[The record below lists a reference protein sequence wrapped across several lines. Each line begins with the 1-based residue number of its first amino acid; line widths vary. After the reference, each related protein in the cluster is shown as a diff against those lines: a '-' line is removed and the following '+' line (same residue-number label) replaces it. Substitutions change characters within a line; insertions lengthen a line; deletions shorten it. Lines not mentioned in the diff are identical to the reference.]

1 MGESFGDF
9 SKGRGISNSHGT
21 ISDNA
26 KFPTLKIELEV
37 LAKEQ
42 AKFLSILRYPERQHL
57 RI

>member
-1 MGESFGDF
+1 MNRLETLA
-9 SKGRGISNSHGT
+9 KGRGISNSHGT

-26 KFPTLKIELEV
+26 KFPTLKIQLEV

-42 AKFLSILRYPERQHL
+42 AKFLSILRYPGRQHL